1 MIFIKGFGVVCFLIT
16 FEKLWH
22 DNPHYEDEYF
32 GQTVLQLKVLT
43 PMTGLPQNC
52 FILKLSRF

>member
-1 MIFIKGFGVVCFLIT
+1 MFLIT

-32 GQTVLQLKVLT
+32 GQTVLQLK
-43 PMTGLPQNC
+43 
-52 FILKLSRF
+52 F